1 LHHHKKLFDSKRE
14 GKKNT
19 KINACKCR
27 NPSKVS
33 ERAEMRAVEIRT
45 CACEEQAE
53 DPGGRD
59 AAKFQTNR

>member
-1 LHHHKKLFDSKRE
+1 MQRDELFDSKRE

-19 KINACKCR
+19 KINVCKCR

-45 CACEEQAE
+45 CANL
-53 DPGGRD
+53 RL
-59 AAKFQTNR
+59 AKIPAVEMPPNSKLIDN